1 MKLFPR
7 PKIALAKDPL
17 YMFYSRQSAMPPSS
31 PLLPPSPNPENF
43 SLVPPE
49 EPPKPLS
56 PDDPKPKALVEDL

>member
-1 MKLFPR
+1 
-7 PKIALAKDPL
+7 
-17 YMFYSRQSAMPPSS
+17 MFYSRQSAMPPSS
-31 PLLPPSPNPENF
+31 PPLPPSPNPENF